1 MFRLALQARDTA
13 CTIDLYERAEIV
25 DEKLYLA
32 HDANIAEQINS
43 GTFTSPLDHY
53 VYFGDL
59 HDRASFSLLRE
70 LTGALKAQL
79 NVAVPLTSL
88 RTYIEALAQGAQLP
102 SDLSPKHITDI
113 LETKRDR
120 RRNGANGKAAP
131 RQVSVG

>member
-1 MFRLALQARDTA
+1 
-13 CTIDLYERAEIV
+13 
-25 DEKLYLA
+25 
-32 HDANIAEQINS
+32 
-43 GTFTSPLDHY
+43 
-53 VYFGDL
+53 
-59 HDRASFSLLRE
+59 
-70 LTGALKAQL
+70 LKAQL